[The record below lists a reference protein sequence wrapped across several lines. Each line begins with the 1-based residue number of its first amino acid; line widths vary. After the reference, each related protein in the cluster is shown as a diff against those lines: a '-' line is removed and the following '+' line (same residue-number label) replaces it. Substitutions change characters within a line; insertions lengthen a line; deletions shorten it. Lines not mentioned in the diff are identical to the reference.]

1 MILQQLQARPQGF
14 LDVRSRKGLGA
25 IRIARRDGIDE
36 SPVFPGRGRRSSSN
50 AEGGGAEKGNPV
62 LQLLEGAV
70 EIAVSGSPDD
80 GLVKRPVEPRHCRGV
95 VGVSLER
102 FLQIRQGVDFGR
114 RRMLG
119 GEPGCRSFED
129 LPHRI
134 EFQHLGRIQASHDE
148 AAAAGGLEEA
158 FGHEPSEGFPHRG
171 PADLEALRDI
181 LLPEAIPGAIETR
194 AQGPAQGTEDGFAE
208 RQPGLAPDQ
217 FQFVRDLIRHPR
229 PTGNASV
236 RKHRKTGLDQR
247 VLLHIFVYKCTQI
260 GKPAMGTRRR
270 PEGMGDR
277 TVSARGLKRMDTASS
292 QPAATG
298 TAGTAS
304 VDLTRR
310 FDVLVVGGG
319 NAALCAAISA
329 RRSGASVLVLEA
341 APKFYRGGNT
351 RHTRNMRCAHDAAT
365 EILTGPYTEEEFWE
379 DLLRVTG
386 GQTDEEL
393 ARFMIRESKEILD
406 WIVEQGVRWQP
417 SLGGTL
423 SLGRTNSFFLGGGR
437 AMLNA
442 LYLTAESLGVEV
454 VYDAEVVDLDIQDGM
469 FLSAAVVHGGRRTD
483 VRAAS
488 LVAAAGGFEAN
499 IDWLKQYWGDVA
511 DNFLIR
517 GTPYNRGTML
527 KLLLDKGVQE
537 IGDPTQCHAV
547 AIDARAPRFDGGIIT
562 RLDCVVFGIVV
573 NKNAERF
580 YDEGEDVW
588 PKRYAIWGRLV
599 AAQPDQI
606 AYIIFDAPSL
616 ELFMPSLY
624 PPVQTDTVRELAG
637 KLGLDPDALEAT
649 VEGFNAAVRPGTF
662 DHTVLDDCRTEGLT
676 PPKSHWARPIRTAPF
691 YAYPVRPGITFT
703 YLGTRVN
710 RQARMI
716 MADGTPSANMFA
728 AGEIMAGNVLGKGY
742 AAGIG
747 MTIGSVFGRVA
758 GREAANNA
766 RN

>member
-1 MILQQLQARPQGF
+1 MA
-14 LDVRSRKGLGA
+14 
-25 IRIARRDGIDE
+25 
-36 SPVFPGRGRRSSSN
+36 
-50 AEGGGAEKGNPV
+50 
-62 LQLLEGAV
+62 
-70 EIAVSGSPDD
+70 
-80 GLVKRPVEPRHCRGV
+80 
-95 VGVSLER
+95 
-102 FLQIRQGVDFGR
+102 
-114 RRMLG
+114 
-119 GEPGCRSFED
+119 
-129 LPHRI
+129 
-134 EFQHLGRIQASHDE
+134 
-148 AAAAGGLEEA
+148 
-158 FGHEPSEGFPHRG
+158 
-171 PADLEALRDI
+171 
-181 LLPEAIPGAIETR
+181 
-194 AQGPAQGTEDGFAE
+194 
-208 RQPGLAPDQ
+208 
-217 FQFVRDLIRHPR
+217 
-229 PTGNASV
+229 
-236 RKHRKTGLDQR
+236 
-247 VLLHIFVYKCTQI
+247 
-260 GKPAMGTRRR
+260 
-270 PEGMGDR
+270 
-277 TVSARGLKRMDTASS
+277 TASS
-292 QPAATG
+292 LPAATG
-298 TAGTAS
+298 TAGAAS

-454 VYDAEVVDLDIQDGM
+454 IYDAEVVDLDIRDGM
-469 FLSAAVVHGGRRTD
+469 FLSAAVVHGGRRID

-547 AIDARAPRFDGGIIT
+547 AIDARAPKFDGGIIT

-624 PPVQTDTVRELAG
+624 PPVQADTVRELAG
-637 KLGLDPDALEAT
+637 KLGLDPDALGAT

-676 PPKSHWARPIRTAPF
+676 PPKSHWARPIRIAPF